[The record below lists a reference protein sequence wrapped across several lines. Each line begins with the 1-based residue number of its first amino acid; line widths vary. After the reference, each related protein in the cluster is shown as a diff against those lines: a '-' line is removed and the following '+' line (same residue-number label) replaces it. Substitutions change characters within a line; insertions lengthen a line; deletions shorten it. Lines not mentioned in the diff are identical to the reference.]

1 MGLINTYAEKFKND
15 LLNIARTTLS
25 SKLVHSEKDFFA
37 KLCVDAVLR
46 LKGNTNLEAIHIIK
60 KTGGSLRDSYLEVQN
75 MVIWSS
81 FERKDSFLKRGLE
94 LVNQRE
100 SRTQRF

>member
-1 MGLINTYAEKFKND
+1 MAEKFKND

-60 KTGGSLRDSYLEVQN
+60 KTGGSLRDSYLEALLAT
-75 MVIWSS
+75 
-81 FERKDSFLKRGLE
+81 FHF
-94 LVNQRE
+94 
-100 SRTQRF
+100 